1 MANQRAVNDPAVQ
14 KIFDDIT
21 TYMGSQYSSTNTTT
35 TMDGTGTTQYINCR
49 AVDGSSWNY
58 QEFSPGV
65 TVSVSPPN
73 ASVGPGATQQFTAT
87 AKNPDGSLVAT
98 PVYVWSA
105 LTVALG
111 TIDST
116 GLYTAP
122 ATIAANSVDQLRCA
136 LQSSTAY
143 ASFQISLHP

>member
-14 KIFDDIT
+14 KIFDDIVAFMGV
-21 TYMGSQYSSTNTTT
+21 TYNSVNTTT
-35 TMDGTGTTQYINCR
+35 TMDGTGTRQYINNV

-65 TVSVSPPN
+65 TVSVTPPN
-73 ASVGPGATQQFTAT
+73 ASLGPAATQQFTAT

-105 LTVALG
+105 LTGALG

-122 ATIAANSVDQLRCA
+122 ATVAANSVDQLRCG
-136 LQSSTAY
+136 LQGTQAY
-143 ASFQISLHP
+143 ASFQVSLHP